1 MEFDENYDSTELGKR
16 IKAIRKKCGMT
27 QEQLADILLLSV
39 DSISNFENG
48 RTTCMPEHLMKICQ
62 IFNVSADYLFFGMKK
77 ELKKKES
84 ATMEAITG
92 MIQTCSDFDL
102 NRVHA
107 TIQILLKKPTA

>member
-62 IFNVSADYLFFGMKK
+62 IFNISADYLFFGMEK

-84 ATMEAITG
+84 VTMEAIIG
-92 MIQTCSDFDL
+92 ILQTCSDFDL

-107 TIQILLKKPTA
+107 MLQILLQKPAA